1 MICKHDNVVFNG
13 MYSLVGNYLC
23 KDCDIEIDPVE
34 YAKMKGMLNI
44 ALLDYYEENPDK
56 LDPMFHDHPWVAHL
70 YEVVDNKTLKE
81 REEALDELTK
91 QAQDL
96 DMGY

>member
-1 MICKHDNVVFNG
+1 MTCKHDNVVFNG

-23 KDCDIEIDPVE
+23 KDCNIEIDPVE
-34 YAKMKGMLNI
+34 YAKMKGMLNV

-56 LDPMFHDHPWVAHL
+56 LDPMYHDHPWVAHL
-70 YEVVDNKTLKE
+70 YERNK
-81 REEALDELTK
+81 REKALDELTK

>member
-1 MICKHDNVVFNG
+1 MTCKHDNVVFNG

-23 KDCDIEIDPVE
+23 KDCNIEIDPVE
-34 YAKMKGMLNI
+34 YAKMKGMLNV

-56 LDPMFHDHPWVAHL
+56 LDPMYHDHPWVAHL
-70 YEVVDNKTLKE
+70 YERNK
-81 REEALDELTK
+81 REKALDELTK

-96 DMGY
+96 DMG

>member
-1 MICKHDNVVFNG
+1 MTCKHDNVVFMG

-23 KDCDIEIDPVE
+23 KDCNIEIDPVE
-34 YAKMKGMLNI
+34 FAKLKGKLNI

-56 LDPMFHDHPWVAHL
+56 LDPMYHDHPWVAHL
-70 YEVVDNKTLKE
+70 YERNK
-81 REEALDELTK
+81 REKVLDELVK

>member
-1 MICKHDNVVFNG
+1 MTCKHDNVVFNG

-23 KDCDIEIDPVE
+23 KDCNVEIDPVE
-34 YAKMKGMLNI
+34 YAKMKGMLNV

-56 LDPMFHDHPWVAHL
+56 LDPMYHDHPWVAHL
-70 YEVVDNKTLKE
+70 YERNK
-81 REEALDELTK
+81 REKALDELTK

>member
-1 MICKHDNVVFNG
+1 MTCKHDNVEFNG

-23 KDCDIEIDPVE
+23 KDCNIEIDPVE
-34 YAKMKGMLNI
+34 YAKMKGKLNI

-56 LDPMFHDHPWVAHL
+56 LDPMYHDHPWVAHL
-70 YEVVDNKTLKE
+70 YERNK
-81 REEALDELTK
+81 REKALDELTK

>member
-1 MICKHDNVVFNG
+1 MEMVVSFREWPCFSVAD
-13 MYSLVGNYLC
+13 Y
-23 KDCDIEIDPVE
+23 VE
-34 YAKMKGMLNI
+34 EVVEFAKLKGKLNI

-56 LDPMFHDHPWVAHL
+56 LDPMYHDHPWVAHL
-70 YEVVDNKTLKE
+70 YERNK
-81 REEALDELTK
+81 REKALDELTK

>member
-1 MICKHDNVVFNG
+1 MTCKHDNVVFNG

-23 KDCDIEIDPVE
+23 KDCNIEIDPVE
-34 YAKMKGMLNI
+34 YAKMKGMLNV

-56 LDPMFHDHPWVAHL
+56 LDPMYHDHPWVAHL
-70 YEVVDNKTLKE
+70 YERNKRE
-81 REEALDELTK
+81 RALDELTK

>member
-1 MICKHDNVVFNG
+1 MTCKHDNVFFNG
-13 MYSLVGNYLC
+13 YYSLVGNYVC
-23 KDCDIEIDPVE
+23 KDCNIEIDPVE
-34 YAKMKGMLNI
+34 YAKMKGILNI

-56 LDPMFHDHPWVAHL
+56 LDPMYHDHPWVAHL
-70 YEVVDNKTLKE
+70 YERNK
-81 REEALDELTK
+81 REKVLDELTK